1 MTASLLPN
9 PVPEQNP
16 ETEEFWKATTEG
28 RLVLLRCEECG
39 VVIWY
44 PRPLCPDCG
53 STIVVWIEGSGLG
66 TVYSFSV
73 VYRSAGSY
81 QRAVPYVVAYVEL
94 AEGPRVLTNI
104 IGCDPEQVYIGQPV
118 RVVFCDTGDGSALYR
133 FAPAAADGQ

>member
-1 MTASLLPN
+1 VTASLLPS

-28 RLVLLRCEECG
+28 RLLLLRCEECG

-53 STIVVWIEGSGLG
+53 GTSVAWIEGSGRG

-81 QRAVPYVVAYVEL
+81 QSAVPYVVAYVEL
-94 AEGPRVLTNI
+94 TEGPRVLTNI
-104 IGCDPEQVYIGQPV
+104 VGCDPEQVYIGQPV
-118 RVVFCDTGDGSALYR
+118 RVVFCDTGDRSALYR
-133 FAPAAADGQ
+133 FEPAADGQ

>member
-1 MTASLLPN
+1 VTASLLPN
-9 PVPEQNP
+9 PAPEQNP

-28 RLVLLRCEECG
+28 RLLLLRCEACG

-53 STIVVWIEGSGLG
+53 GNSVAWIEGSGLG

-73 VYRSAGSY
+73 VHRSAGSY
-81 QRAVPYVVAYVEL
+81 QSAVPYVVAYVEL

-104 IGCDPEQVYIGQPV
+104 IGCDADRVYIGQPV
-118 RVVFCDTGDGSALYR
+118 RVVFCDTGEGSALYR
-133 FAPAAADGQ
+133 FEPADRP